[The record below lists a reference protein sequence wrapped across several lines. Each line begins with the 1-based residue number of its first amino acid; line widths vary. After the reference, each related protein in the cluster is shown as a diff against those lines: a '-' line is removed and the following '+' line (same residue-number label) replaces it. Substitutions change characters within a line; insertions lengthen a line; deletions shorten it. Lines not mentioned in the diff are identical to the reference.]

1 MVTKE
6 IYTPYGPIQG
16 DHVMWWVIYQE
27 RKIHTS
33 YGPVQGDHV
42 MWWVMYL
49 KKERR
54 GLCGYPEWKK
64 CLCGP

>member
-27 RKIHTS
+27 RKNVH
-33 YGPVQGDHV
+33 PVWTHSGRPRNVVGDTFKEE
-42 MWWVMYL
+42 
-49 KKERR
+49 KKYTPRMDPYRETT
-54 GLCGYPEWKK
+54 
-64 CLCGP
+64 